1 MHNYSTR
8 LFDTPFYRDTAGGAL
23 DPTIQY
29 SVNKAREYHTKA
41 PQIRE
46 MRFAKS
52 SAFDADFAIRNQKE
66 RDISTLYASGA
77 DPLDMQG
84 AHARMKLTG
93 TQTGGA
99 LASYLKGGPQV
110 NFTDM
115 DGHVRSSNLGFDN
128 HPVSQKTRAYR
139 ASERASKASQFAR
152 AVAKQAGNTETTAEA
167 NSFLGSF
174 GDYDNDADETV
185 EQMADWYNK
194 KIPIYARPAE
204 KKSGVLSAGGG
215 AGLPKVHLAP
225 LLDFHGM
232 NPNERRQ
239 YRTAI
244 IVARR
249 QGLAPGSAD
258 FNKFMAKTLRKMKTN
273 QFLRKDAGAPLGALA
288 VSPRKSR
295 SGHDRG
301 DGVRSERTSASV
313 RAPLNERTATLA
325 TPKKTDAGKSYTTP
339 DRSTW
344 RNAR

>member
-52 SAFDADFAIRNQKE
+52 SAFDADFAIRNQRE

-128 HPVSQKTRAYR
+128 HPVSQRTQRMRSAETAETASGVASRAKQVADR
-139 ASERASKASQFAR
+139 ASAR
-152 AVAKQAGNTETTAEA
+152 ARGFADTVAYDAEQARDGASFFDAFGSYDYAPTRKGPVAK
-167 NSFLGSF
+167 
-174 GDYDNDADETV
+174 
-185 EQMADWYNK
+185 
-194 KIPIYARPAE
+194 PAE
-204 KKSGVLSAGGG
+204 KESGKAKTGPDPASPSKVTALVNKIEGLFISSPKSSAKKRKKRKKKGKP
-215 AGLPKVHLAP
+215 AGKPVDAP
-225 LLDFHGM
+225 
-232 NPNERRQ
+232 
-239 YRTAI
+239 
-244 IVARR
+244 
-249 QGLAPGSAD
+249 APAPAPHT
-258 FNKFMAKTLRKMKTN
+258 FNKINTTN
-273 QFLRKDAGAPLGALA
+273 
-288 VSPRKSR
+288 VSPGKKGIRLLKEQAENLA
-295 SGHDRG
+295 DA
-301 DGVRSERTSASV
+301 VRMGAIEPPS
-313 RAPLNERTATLA
+313 
-325 TPKKTDAGKSYTTP
+325 
-339 DRSTW
+339 
-344 RNAR
+344 

>member
-1 MHNYSTR
+1 MRHSMHNYSTR

-52 SAFDADFAIRNQKE
+52 SAFDADFAIRNQRE

-128 HPVSQKTRAYR
+128 HPVSQRTQRMRSAETAETASGVASRAKQVADR
-139 ASERASKASQFAR
+139 ASAR
-152 AVAKQAGNTETTAEA
+152 ARGFADTVAYDAEQARDGASFFDAFGSYDYAPTRKGPVAK
-167 NSFLGSF
+167 
-174 GDYDNDADETV
+174 
-185 EQMADWYNK
+185 
-194 KIPIYARPAE
+194 PAE
-204 KKSGVLSAGGG
+204 KESGKAKKGPDPATPSKVAEMIKKMESLIPTSGWKLDKPVGAPAPAPFTRSPKSAVKKKKRKKKNS
-215 AGLPKVHLAP
+215 
-225 LLDFHGM
+225 
-232 NPNERRQ
+232 R
-239 YRTAI
+239 
-244 IVARR
+244 
-249 QGLAPGSAD
+249 
-258 FNKFMAKTLRKMKTN
+258 LRKEN
-273 QFLRKDAGAPLGALA
+273 EDNIF
-288 VSPRKSR
+288 
-295 SGHDRG
+295 
-301 DGVRSERTSASV
+301 DGVTMGAIDG
-313 RAPLNERTATLA
+313 PT
-325 TPKKTDAGKSYTTP
+325 
-339 DRSTW
+339 
-344 RNAR
+344 

>member
-128 HPVSQKTRAYR
+128 HPVSQRTQRMRSAETASGIASRAKQVADR
-139 ASERASKASQFAR
+139 ASAR
-152 AVAKQAGNTETTAEA
+152 ARGFADTVAYDAEQARDGASFFDAFGSYDYAPTRKGPVASPAETTSGKAKKGPDPASPNVAE
-167 NSFLGSF
+167 
-174 GDYDNDADETV
+174 
-185 EQMADWYNK
+185 MIK
-194 KIPIYARPAE
+194 KMESLLPTSGWKLDKPVGAPA
-204 KKSGVLSAGGG
+204 
-215 AGLPKVHLAP
+215 PAP
-225 LLDFHGM
+225 SSPH
-232 NPNERRQ
+232 
-239 YRTAI
+239 T
-244 IVARR
+244 
-249 QGLAPGSAD
+249 
-258 FNKFMAKTLRKMKTN
+258 FNKISTTN
-273 QFLRKDAGAPLGALA
+273 
-288 VSPRKSR
+288 VSPGKKNIRLRNENEKNLA
-295 SGHDRG
+295 DA
-301 DGVRSERTSASV
+301 VRMGAIDPPS
-313 RAPLNERTATLA
+313 
-325 TPKKTDAGKSYTTP
+325 
-339 DRSTW
+339 
-344 RNAR
+344 

>member
-41 PQIRE
+41 PQIRD

-128 HPVSQKTRAYR
+128 HPVSQRTQRMRSAETASGIASRAKQVADR
-139 ASERASKASQFAR
+139 ASAR
-152 AVAKQAGNTETTAEA
+152 ARGFADTVAYDAEQARDGASFFDAFGSYDYAPTREGPVAKPAETTSGKAKKGTDPTTPSTVAGMVRKYEGLLPSSVKTPA
-167 NSFLGSF
+167 PAPAPSPWPSMFSSPF
-174 GDYDNDADETV
+174 ET
-185 EQMADWYNK
+185 K
-194 KIPIYARPAE
+194 KKTKSKTKSKSKS
-204 KKSGVLSAGGG
+204 KKSK
-215 AGLPKVHLAP
+215 KVIAP
-225 LLDFHGM
+225 A
-232 NPNERRQ
+232 PAPAP
-239 YRTAI
+239 RTHT
-244 IVARR
+244 
-249 QGLAPGSAD
+249 
-258 FNKFMAKTLRKMKTN
+258 FNKISTTN
-273 QFLRKDAGAPLGALA
+273 
-288 VSPRKSR
+288 VSPGTKGERLR
-295 SGHDRG
+295 NENEENLADA
-301 DGVRSERTSASV
+301 VRMGAIEPPS
-313 RAPLNERTATLA
+313 
-325 TPKKTDAGKSYTTP
+325 
-339 DRSTW
+339 
-344 RNAR
+344 